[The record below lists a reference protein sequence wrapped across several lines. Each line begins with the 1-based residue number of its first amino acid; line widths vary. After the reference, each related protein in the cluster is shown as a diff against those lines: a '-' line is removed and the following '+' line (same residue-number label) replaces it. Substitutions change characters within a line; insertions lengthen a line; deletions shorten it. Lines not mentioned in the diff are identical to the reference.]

1 MSTKMQNEK
10 KQLNRY
16 RLLAGSYEQNSPT
29 KTYLDP
35 VTQEPRPVIE
45 QYQAPRPLGDGK
57 GKFDPETIV
66 ESHLDLEARFNWP
79 GMPKKFE
86 RLHEDQRQAVAAA
99 KPALVDYNDLRN
111 RSQKD
116 LLAFCD
122 KYELDVP
129 EGKTSKDDLLAVIKT
144 ALGA

>member
-35 VTQEPRPVIE
+35 ATNEVRPVVE
-45 QYQAPRPLGDGK
+45 HYQAPRPMGDGK
-57 GKFDPETIV
+57 GRADPETIV

-86 RLHEDQRQAVAAA
+86 RVNDDARQAVAA
-99 KPALVDYNDLRN
+99 KPALVDYNVLKTQG
-111 RSQKD
+111 QKE
-116 LLAFCD
+116 LLAFCE

-129 EGKTSKDDLLAVIKT
+129 EGKTSKDDLLAVIRA